1 MCDDDEAEF
10 YTLLVHTCQ
19 ACQPNA
25 KPLTVEAMN
34 MIFEDLRDYPLELV
48 KKALQ
53 AHRRDKDRGQ
63 WLPNAAHIEH
73 QIDMRRVVKW
83 IAADEAWAK
92 MPKVEGQP
100 ALLND
105 VTVQALAAA
114 QPFLDQM
121 HEGADGRLTPR
132 PDMVAARMAFKGCF
146 ERLVE
151 RAKLEKRVPKYF
163 VSPGGSYEEQQVLI
177 DESVRLGLL
186 APPKRLQQLAHDTGS
201 TRSAPPPE
209 FKALL
214 LNMQGKTMPPPEAE
228 DYER

>member
-10 YTLLVHTCQ
+10 YTLLVNTCQ

-92 MPKVEGQP
+92 MPKTEGQP

-114 QPFLDQM
+114 QPHLDI
-121 HEGADGRLTPR
+121 LPR
-132 PDMVAARMAFKGCF
+132 PDLVAARMAFKACYD
-146 ERLVE
+146 RLVE
-151 RAKLEKRVPKYF
+151 RAKLERRVPVYF
-163 VSPGGSYEEQQVLI
+163 ISPGGSPEEQQQVQ
-177 DESVRLGLL
+177 DEAVRLGLL

-201 TRSAPPPE
+201 TRSVPPPE

-214 LNMQGKTMPPPEAE
+214 LNMQGKTMPPPEE
-228 DYER
+228 QDYE

>member
-1 MCDDDEAEF
+1 MCDNDEAEF
-10 YTLLVHTCQ
+10 YTVLLHTCQ

-73 QIDMRRVVKW
+73 QIDIRRVVKW
-83 IAADEAWAK
+83 ISADEAWAK
-92 MPKVEGQP
+92 MPKTEGQP

-114 QPFLDQM
+114 QPFLEQ
-121 HEGADGRLTPR
+121 LPR
-132 PDMVAARMAFKGCF
+132 PDMVAARMAFKGCY

-151 RAKLEKRVPKYF
+151 RAKLERRVPVYF
-163 VSPGGSYEEQQVLI
+163 ISPGGSIEEQQQVQ
-177 DESVRLGLL
+177 DEAVRMGLL
-186 APPKRLQQLAHDTGS
+186 APPKKLQQLEHNTGGA
-201 TRSAPPPE
+201 RSGPPPE

-214 LNMQGKTMPPPEAE
+214 LEMQGKSMPPPEAQ
-228 DYER
+228 DYEP

>member
-10 YTLLVHTCQ
+10 YTLLVNTCQ

-92 MPKVEGQP
+92 MPKAEGQP

-114 QPFLDQM
+114 QPFLDQ
-121 HEGADGRLTPR
+121 LPR
-132 PDMVAARMAFKGCF
+132 PDMVAARMAFKGCY

-151 RAKLEKRVPKYF
+151 RAKLERRVPVYF
-163 VSPGGSYEEQQVLI
+163 ISPGGSPEEQQQVQ
-177 DESVRLGLL
+177 DEAVRMGLL
-186 APPKRLQQLAHDTGS
+186 APPKIRAQLEDRTM
-201 TRSAPPPE
+201 SASPPPPE